1 MRQWTHHHLHEDGSG
16 AVGANAETLKAI
28 RTELNVS
35 IASAIGKSVSE
46 EQRSDSANRELLD
59 TQASVLVFKMFRG
72 GRAKYSVEQGAK
84 RWIFSFLF
92 AALGKFERLT
102 AKEAQ

>member
-1 MRQWTHHHLHEDGSG
+1 MRTGHPRRSTRRRGR
-16 AVGANAETLKAI
+16 NAGTLEAI
-28 RTELNVS
+28 KTELNVWIPS
-35 IASAIGKSVSE
+35 LIGKSVSE

-59 TQASVLVFKMFRG
+59 TQASVLLFKMFRG

-84 RWIFSFLF
+84 HWIFSLLF
-92 AALGKFERLT
+92 PALGKFERLT